1 MRSTHD
7 TISSASMLYVNSD
20 INTAVVGKNRRV
32 SMASGYDLARAES
45 GRFVGHDTTTT
56 TIASTTTPGS
66 NEEREDG
73 DEGERRRMKKQR
85 GFIMR
90 GLSSEEG
97 SHSEQTIEREH
108 GFDAFGAQ
116 GGHSAIPIVSPWRD
130 SPQKIAEW
138 KREAEQ
144 SGDSW
149 IGHYSAEF
157 NNCESTIDSSEF
169 DHGIDDGW
177 AAAGYGGMGQPQHE
191 GQAAP
196 SAEAMWKSIVHAQ
209 DDCGNTPLHYACER
223 MMSKVIIRMCR
234 GRTTELK
241 QAGVAVPNFKVVAG
255 DYWIANGGSMST
267 STWCRHLE
275 IDEANRAI
283 EEARRGKGIDVLGD
297 VTGAIYFFFIR

>member
-1 MRSTHD
+1 
-7 TISSASMLYVNSD
+7 MLYANSD
-20 INTAVVGKNRRV
+20 INTAFVGKNRRV

-56 TIASTTTPGS
+56 TIATTATPGS
-66 NEEREDG
+66 KEERENG
-73 DEGERRRMKKQR
+73 GERRREKKRR
-85 GFIMR
+85 GFVMR
-90 GLSSEEG
+90 GRSSEEG
-97 SHSEQTIEREH
+97 SHSEQTIKREQ
-108 GFDAFGAQ
+108 GSDAFDAQ
-116 GGHSAIPIVSPWRD
+116 GGRSSIPIVSPWRD

-149 IGHYSAEF
+149 VGHCTAEF
-157 NNCESTIDSSEF
+157 NGESTLDSEF

-234 GRTTELK
+234 GRTTELAK
-241 QAGVAVPNFKVVAG
+241 AGVAVPNFKVVAG

-267 STWCRHLE
+267 STWCRHLK

-283 EEARRGKGIDVLGD
+283 EEARCGKGIDVLG
-297 VTGAIYFFFIR
+297 GAIGIYFIRLYDLILYYMQF

>member
-56 TIASTTTPGS
+56 RATTTTPGS

-138 KREAEQ
+138 KKEAEQ

-157 NNCESTIDSSEF
+157 NNGESTIDSSEF

-196 SAEAMWKSIVHAQ
+196 SAEDEQPSS
-209 DDCGNTPLHYACER
+209 
-223 MMSKVIIRMCR
+223 SKLVLPFQTLKLSQETIGSRTAARCR
-234 GRTTELK
+234 PRR
-241 QAGVAVPNFKVVAG
+241 GVAILKSTKRTVLSKKHGVVKVST
-255 DYWIANGGSMST
+255 YWVT
-267 STWCRHLE
+267 LQ
-275 IDEANRAI
+275 
-283 EEARRGKGIDVLGD
+283 VLYISFSFD
-297 VTGAIYFFFIR
+297 NMTKYFTIYNAKNKL